1 VTATVK
7 IEVTPTPVIQ
17 PSPVLPLGLVTGLL
31 TSLPGLNGVPSQPAF
46 PNINPTPS
54 LKLDPKTKNT
64 LDSFQALQSILLKIK
79 LARDAL
85 LSSSSLSL
93 STPTL
98 TSPVASIIQSSATP
112 TQISSINVP
121 VTETKNPQNLFL
133 TISIAPFTTAE
144 SSIQPSLS
152 SSINSLVTV
161 LPSRLLQSSLTSTKV
176 ESYVQITRSVE
187 PTYVQLS
194 SIIQP
199 TKVESSIYH
208 LSSTIPNSATSE
220 DISNDEIK
228 LPTVNEIVNENL
240 NEDTENTVDINT
252 DNAKEIDQND
262 DEIKVV
268 IVEPV
273 FVRDDVTLVNQDTT
287 SNNKAKDVHSENIVE
302 DTNSETITGNTSLE
316 EDDGVWIIS
325 ESVSSSVSNAQ
336 GQVISVQPV
345 FPQNTIP
352 QIVQGE
358 VVTPESIVADTVDVV
373 DSSVQI
379 VVASASQVISSE
391 TSTVIES

>member
-1 VTATVK
+1 M
-7 IEVTPTPVIQ
+7 
-17 PSPVLPLGLVTGLL
+17 
-31 TSLPGLNGVPSQPAF
+31 
-46 PNINPTPS
+46 
-54 LKLDPKTKNT
+54 
-64 LDSFQALQSILLKIK
+64 KIK

-121 VTETKNPQNLFL
+121 VTETKNPPNLFL
-133 TISIAPFTTAE
+133 TSSVAPFTTAE

-228 LPTVNEIVNENL
+228 LPTVNEIVNENS
-240 NEDTENTVDINT
+240 NEDTENNNVELNT
-252 DNAKEIDQND
+252 DNAKESNQND

-273 FVRDDVTLVNQDTT
+273 FVRDDETLDNKEIIINNEAKGVPSVN
-287 SNNKAKDVHSENIVE
+287 NIE
-302 DTNSETITGNTSLE
+302 DTNSETITG
-316 EDDGVWIIS
+316 
-325 ESVSSSVSNAQ
+325 
-336 GQVISVQPV
+336 
-345 FPQNTIP
+345 
-352 QIVQGE
+352 
-358 VVTPESIVADTVDVV
+358 
-373 DSSVQI
+373 
-379 VVASASQVISSE
+379 
-391 TSTVIES
+391 

>member
-1 VTATVK
+1 M
-7 IEVTPTPVIQ
+7 
-17 PSPVLPLGLVTGLL
+17 
-31 TSLPGLNGVPSQPAF
+31 
-46 PNINPTPS
+46 
-54 LKLDPKTKNT
+54 
-64 LDSFQALQSILLKIK
+64 KIK

-121 VTETKNPQNLFL
+121 VTETKNPPNLFL
-133 TISIAPFTTAE
+133 TSSVAPFTTAE

-161 LPSRLLQSSLTSTKV
+161 LPSRLLQASLTSTKV

-228 LPTVNEIVNENL
+228 LPTVNEIVNENS
-240 NEDTENTVDINT
+240 NADTNNDIELNT
-252 DNAKEIDQND
+252 DNTKESNQND

-273 FVRDDVTLVNQDTT
+273 FVRDDETLDNKEIII
-287 SNNKAKDVHSENIVE
+287 NNEAKDVPSENNIE
-302 DTNSETITGNTSLE
+302 DTNSETITG
-316 EDDGVWIIS
+316 
-325 ESVSSSVSNAQ
+325 
-336 GQVISVQPV
+336 
-345 FPQNTIP
+345 
-352 QIVQGE
+352 
-358 VVTPESIVADTVDVV
+358 
-373 DSSVQI
+373 
-379 VVASASQVISSE
+379 
-391 TSTVIES
+391 

>member
-1 VTATVK
+1 M
-7 IEVTPTPVIQ
+7 
-17 PSPVLPLGLVTGLL
+17 
-31 TSLPGLNGVPSQPAF
+31 
-46 PNINPTPS
+46 
-54 LKLDPKTKNT
+54 
-64 LDSFQALQSILLKIK
+64 KIK

-121 VTETKNPQNLFL
+121 VTETKNPPNLFL
-133 TISIAPFTTAE
+133 TSSVAPFTTAE

-161 LPSRLLQSSLTSTKV
+161 LPSRLLQSSLTSTKI

-228 LPTVNEIVNENL
+228 LPTVNEIVNENS
-240 NEDTENTVDINT
+240 NADTNNDIELNT
-252 DNAKEIDQND
+252 DNTKESNQND

-273 FVRDDVTLVNQDTT
+273 FVRDDETLDNKEIII
-287 SNNKAKDVHSENIVE
+287 NNEAKDVPSENNIE
-302 DTNSETITGNTSLE
+302 DTNRETITG
-316 EDDGVWIIS
+316 
-325 ESVSSSVSNAQ
+325 
-336 GQVISVQPV
+336 
-345 FPQNTIP
+345 
-352 QIVQGE
+352 
-358 VVTPESIVADTVDVV
+358 
-373 DSSVQI
+373 
-379 VVASASQVISSE
+379 
-391 TSTVIES
+391 